1 MSSSLFWD
9 GLVGGWKG
17 STKRSPHEETAL
29 RVRILDGKHI
39 QDVSQKLHDELGTQ
53 RVKEL
58 GPLDMSRNPLEA
70 WTRRIGKAYIATP
83 PMITGLGPELAFAIG
98 DQSAFT
104 TVDKYALLDA
114 RPMPTRMQLVSHQAL
129 VYRIGCNYSA
139 VGIGYS
145 TKSKRPFL
153 FAIAPDDVDV
163 IYASDDPLRP
173 TVIRHRLTREV
184 DGEPQTTV
192 DVYDLTNEDFP
203 TYRTYLNTSST
214 DITQKVHGQTYEG
227 DDYWWR
233 YSDGR
238 PFHRIIVGGD
248 PREPFR
254 GVEMVE
260 LTLKICMFYTHF
272 GGGIRDAGHPQ
283 RNVRG
288 LKLVGEDSQTD
299 PNGDGQGATGISAS
313 QSTVLRWIQIE
324 DDDRGD
330 HWQDEPGADLNTMFR
345 AIQGYEQAPVATALG
360 LGLDYTSVGGEP
372 TAHEV
377 AATEELIAAT
387 YPGCRGSDVL
397 ILRRTAAV
405 MNRAAE
411 DRGEES
417 NVPESGYGILYRQE
431 VAEALETVNQEP
443 TKPPQPKPEEA

>member
-1 MSSSLFWD
+1 MASSLYWD

-17 STKRSPHEETAL
+17 TTKRSPHEETAL

-39 QDVSQKLHDELGTQ
+39 QDVYDKLQDELGHQ

-83 PMITGLGPELAFAIG
+83 PMVTGLGAELALAIG

-104 TVDKYALLDA
+104 TVLKYGQLNA
-114 RPMPTRMQLVSHQAL
+114 RPMPTRMQQVSNRAL
-129 VYRIGCNYSA
+129 IYRIGCNYSG

-145 TKSKRPFL
+145 PTSRRPFL
-153 FAIAPDDVDV
+153 FAIPPDDLDV

-173 TVIRHRLTREV
+173 TVIRHRLTRQV
-184 DGEPQTTV
+184 DGEPKTTV
-192 DVYDLTNEDFP
+192 DVYDLTDPDNP
-203 TYRTYLNTSST
+203 WYRTYLNLGGE
-214 DITQKVHGQTYEG
+214 DITAKIHQRTFEG

-238 PFHRIIVGGD
+238 PFHRIIIGGD
-248 PREPFR
+248 PREPYR

-299 PNGDGQGATGISAS
+299 PNGDGQGMTGISAS

-330 HWQDEPGADLNTMFR
+330 HWQDNPGADLDTMFR
-345 AIQGYEQAPVATALG
+345 AIQGYEQAPAATALG
-360 LGLDYTSVGGEP
+360 LPLDFSRTGGEP
-372 TAHEV
+372 TAQEQ
-377 AATEELIAAT
+377 AAVEELIAAT
-387 YPGCRGSDVL
+387 YPECRGSDGL

-411 DRGEES
+411 DRNEES
-417 NVPESGYGILYRQE
+417 NIPESGYGVLYRQE
-431 VAEALETVNQEP
+431 VTEALETVNLEP
-443 TKPPQPKPEEA
+443 TKPPTPEEA